1 MTYVFGGVMTSTS
14 DAQALN
20 NVLDDI
26 LTVPSSRIVT
36 QVSSDDKRYNPCTI
50 CVVSPAYHGDLPIV
64 YVSTRDAFTGRESKG
79 LVTSLFYDLIDA
91 WSERVTLVLTS
102 YIANV
107 TEDNYRTYKLRKVGV
122 L

>member
-14 DAQALN
+14 DAKALN

-26 LTVPSSRIVT
+26 LTVPYSRIVT

-50 CVVSPAYHGDLPIV
+50 CVVSPAYHGDKPSV
-64 YVSTRDAFTGRESKG
+64 YVSTYDAFTGRESKG

-91 WSERVTLVLTS
+91 WGERVNLVLTS

>member
-14 DAQALN
+14 DSKALN

-26 LTVPSSRIVT
+26 LTVPYSRIVT
-36 QVSSDDKRYNPCTI
+36 QVSSDDKRYNPCTL
-50 CVVSPAYHGDLPIV
+50 CVVTPAYHGDLPIV
-64 YVSTRDAFTGRESKG
+64 YVSTYDAFTGRESKG
-79 LVTSLFYDLIDA
+79 LVTSLFHDLVDA
-91 WSERVTLVLTS
+91 CSERATLVLTS
-102 YIANV
+102 YIGNV

>member
-14 DAQALN
+14 DAKALN

-26 LTVPSSRIVT
+26 LTVPYSRIVT

-64 YVSTRDAFTGRESKG
+64 YVSTFDAFTGRESKG

-91 WSERVTLVLTS
+91 WSERVNLVLTS
-102 YIANV
+102 YIGNV
-107 TEDNYRTYKLRKVGV
+107 TEDSYRSYKLRKVGV